1 MQSQKV
7 LSTKIITAFL
17 AVTFTLVSS
26 IGVVSAQSPLTLG
39 MISSDQAEDYL
50 GDSNVKQQAYDQLLE
65 YIASKLGNITTKIVT
80 VDNISA
86 MAELLEQQKVDLY
99 LGSPFISAL
108 VDNKSKATPFL
119 TMWPANNPHYNS
131 LIVTRKD
138 SPIIYHLYDL
148 KGGKTIGFSDPQSNM
163 GYLLPK
169 SYLIDNGLKFSPP
182 NPLADM
188 FYIFTG
194 GDNRTLSQ
202 VLNRTIDVGAIPS
215 KLFDSLPSSV
225 SSKLKVV
232 GKSTDIPLSII
243 SHRSD
248 MDPGLVDQISNII
261 NGVKTDPQVNEIF
274 KRLNDKIEFKP
285 IEEQLSA
292 NLTGMLTKAINGTES
307 SYY

>member
-7 LSTKIITAFL
+7 LSAKIIALFL
-17 AVTFTLVSS
+17 VVTLTLISS
-26 IGVVSAQSPLTLG
+26 IGVVAAQSPLTLG
-39 MISSDQAEDYL
+39 IISSDQAEDYS
-50 GDSNVKQQAYDQLLE
+50 GDSNVKQQAYQQLLD
-65 YIASKLGNITTKIVT
+65 YVASKLGNITTQILT

-86 MAELLEQQKVDLY
+86 MSDLLGQQNVDLY

-108 VDNKSKATPFL
+108 VDNKSNAVPFV

-138 SPIIYHLYDL
+138 SPVIYHLYDL
-148 KGGKTIGFSDPQSNM
+148 KGGKTMGFSDPQSNM

-194 GDNRTLSQ
+194 ADNRTLSQ
-202 VLNRTIDVGAIPS
+202 ILNRTIDVGAIPS
-215 KLFDSLPSSV
+215 KLFDSLPTSV
-225 SSKLKVV
+225 SSKLKVI

-248 MDPGLVDQISNII
+248 LDPGLVDQISNTLK
-261 NGVKTDPQVNEIF
+261 GLKDDPKVNEIF
-274 KRLNDKIEFKP
+274 KRLNEKIEFKP
-285 IEEQLSA
+285 IEDQLSA
-292 NLTGMLTKAINGTES
+292 NLTGMVTKAINGTES

>member
-1 MQSQKV
+1 V
-7 LSTKIITAFL
+7 LL
-17 AVTFTLVSS
+17 AVTLSLISS
-26 IGVVSAQSPLTLG
+26 ISVVSAQSPLTLG
-39 MISSDQAEDYL
+39 IISSDQVEDYG
-50 GDSNVKQQAYDQLLE
+50 GDNNVKQQAYGQLLDF
-65 YIASKLGNITTKIVT
+65 IASKLGNITTKVVT
-80 VDNISA
+80 VDNISG
-86 MAELLEQQKVDLY
+86 MANLLEQQKIDLY
-99 LGSPFISAL
+99 VGSPFISAL

-119 TMWPANNPHYNS
+119 TLWPANNPHYNS

-138 SPIIYHLYDL
+138 SPVIYHLYDL
-148 KGGKTIGFSDPQSNM
+148 KGGKTIGFSDPESNM

-194 GDNRTLSQ
+194 AENRTLSQ
-202 VLNRTIDVGAIPS
+202 ILNRTIDVGAIPS

-225 SSKLKVV
+225 SSKLKIV

-248 MDPGLVDQISNII
+248 MNPGLVDQISNAI
-261 NGVKTDPQVNEIF
+261 NGMKNDPKINEIF
-274 KRLNDKIEFKP
+274 KRLNEKIEFKP
-285 IEEQLSA
+285 TEEQLSA